1 MKNIISFVFFVRLND
16 KTPRYIAISI
26 LTIMV
31 KTATIGRLS
40 PNFLFFMAY
49 NPTNKLKWR

>member
-31 KTATIGRLS
+31 KTATIREIIS
-40 PNFLFFMAY
+40 QFFIFY
-49 NPTNKLKWR
+49 GI